1 MPSRKFHSTILS
13 AILLMVLPWLAQGA
27 ARHPTVRISA
37 WYWLNSA
44 PKSEWARDFTQMSK
58 MGFTD
63 VLLCWG
69 LDAAAFGLPNRSQD
83 TLDAMRMAEKVGVGS
98 YLVFWHPS
106 HNSLERRPE
115 FEQVDAG
122 GHHLFT
128 FDTFNP
134 EWRRTQ
140 WKDYLQRVARTY
152 RKEPGFSGYAFD
164 DSFGMGPIE
173 SFGGKPVPVEDRY
186 ISYNDFEKKNFKGEL
201 PRKPGDPLW
210 EQWREARAK
219 WWDDWARDTVGFIRK
234 IDPDKGHEIYVE
246 DEAHVLS
253 PKLKDTVGLDLGRV
267 AHQFDAV
274 GAYTEIAWK
283 SPDASEG
290 ARITS
295 DVLARTRA
303 TVGPNTK
310 IIYTFWIANAPE
322 ERKPGPATYPT
333 VEQIKAVAD
342 AALKAGIQ
350 HLDMYGYRI
359 GEYVVNPPSDWPKAR
374 PGTGATFPVTGQ
386 FPQKFLWDRPQL
398 HEKLG
403 EYLRGL
409 NGK

>member
-1 MPSRKFHSTILS
+1 MHARRAVLFLLS
-13 AILLMVLPWLAQGA
+13 CLFLVPGTPLALNA
-27 ARHPTVRISA
+27 AAKPKVRISA

-44 PKSEWARDFTQMSK
+44 PKSEWARDFADMSK

-69 LDAAAFGLPNRSQD
+69 LDAAAFGIPNRDQD
-83 TLDAMRMAEKVGVGS
+83 SLDAIQMAQKVGMGS

-106 HNSLERRPE
+106 HNSLERKPE
-115 FEQVDAG
+115 FEQVDSG
-122 GHHLFT
+122 GQHLFT

-134 EWRRTQ
+134 KWRSTQ
-140 WKDYLQRVARTY
+140 WKGYLQRVARTY
-152 RKEPGFSGYAFD
+152 RSAPGFAGYVFD
-164 DSFGMGPIE
+164 DSFSMGPVE
-173 SFGGKPVPVEDRY
+173 TFGGKPVPAEYRY

-210 EQWREARAK
+210 EEWCAARAK
-219 WWDDWARDTVGFIRK
+219 WWGDWARDTVKFIRQ
-234 IDPDKGHEIYVE
+234 IDADKAHEIYVE

-253 PKLKDTVGLDLGRV
+253 PKMKDTVGLDLQRV
-267 AHQFDAV
+267 ANEFDAI

-283 SPDASEG
+283 SQDASEG

-295 DVLARTRA
+295 DVLERTRA
-303 TVGPNTK
+303 AVGPGKK
-310 IIYTFWIANAPE
+310 IIYTFWIANHPE
-322 ERKPGPATYPT
+322 ERKPGPAVYPT
-333 VEQIKAVAD
+333 VDQIKAVAD

-359 GEYVVNPPSDWPKAR
+359 GEYVVNPASDWPKAR
-374 PGTGATFPVTGQ
+374 PGTGASYPLTGQ

-409 NGK
+409 NGR

>member
-1 MPSRKFHSTILS
+1 MPRLKPGLS
-13 AILLMVLPWLAQGA
+13 LISGVLFLFLPWLAQA
-27 ARHPTVRISA
+27 AGSPPKVRISA

-44 PKSEWARDFTQMSK
+44 PKSEWARDFDQMGK

-69 LDAAAFGLPNRSQD
+69 LDAAAFRLPNRSQD
-83 TLDAMRMAEKVGVGS
+83 SLDAMRMAKKAGMGS
-98 YLVFWHPS
+98 YIVFWHPS

-115 FEQVDAG
+115 FVQVDAG
-122 GHHLFT
+122 GRHLFT

-140 WKDYLQRVARTY
+140 WKDYLQQIARIY
-152 RKEPGFSGYAFD
+152 GKEPGFSGYVFD
-164 DSFGMGPIE
+164 DSFGIGPIE
-173 SFGGKPVPVEDRY
+173 SFGGKQVPPDDRY
-186 ISYNDFEKKNFKGEL
+186 ISYNDFEKKNFQGAL
-201 PRKPGDPLW
+201 PHKPGDPLW

-219 WWDDWARDTVGFIRK
+219 WWEDWARDTVGSIRA
-234 IDPDKGHEIYVE
+234 IDSNTAHEIYVE

-253 PKLKDTVGLDLGRV
+253 PKMKDTVGLDLGKV
-267 AHQFDAV
+267 ARHFDAV
-274 GAYTEIAWK
+274 GAYTAISWK

-303 TVGPNTK
+303 AVGPKTK
-310 IIYTFWIANAPE
+310 IIYTFWIANHPE
-322 ERKPGPATYPT
+322 ERNPGPANYPT
-333 VEQIKAVAD
+333 VDQIKAVAD

-374 PGTGATFPVTGQ
+374 PGTGATYPLTGQ

-398 HEKLG
+398 HKKLG
-403 EYLRGL
+403 EYLRSL
-409 NGK
+409 NGR

>member
-1 MPSRKFHSTILS
+1 MCARRALRLS
-13 AILLMVLPWLAQGA
+13 LCCILLMLMPCIALSA
-27 ARHPTVRISA
+27 ASKPKVRISA

-44 PKSEWARDFTQMSK
+44 PKSEWARDFANMSK

-69 LDAAAFGLPNRSQD
+69 LDAAAFGIPNRDKDS
-83 TLDAMRMAEKVGVGS
+83 LDAVRMAQEVGMGS
-98 YLVFWHPS
+98 YIVFWHPS
-106 HNSLERRPE
+106 HNSLARKPE
-115 FEQVDAG
+115 FQQVDSG
-122 GHHLFT
+122 GQHLFT

-134 EWRRTQ
+134 KWRGTQ

-152 RKEPGFSGYAFD
+152 RNAPGFCGYVFD
-164 DSFGMGPIE
+164 DSFSMGPVE
-173 SFGGKPVPVEDRY
+173 SFGGKPVPPEYRY

-201 PRKPGDPLW
+201 PHKPGDPLW
-210 EQWREARAK
+210 EEWCAARAK
-219 WWDDWARDTVGFIRK
+219 WWQDWARDTVQFIRE
-234 IDPDKGHEIYVE
+234 IDPDSAHEIYME

-253 PKLKDTVGLDLGRV
+253 PKMKDTVGVDLRRV
-267 AHQFDAV
+267 ANEFDAF

-283 SPDASEG
+283 SPDATEG

-303 TVGPNTK
+303 AVGPKTK
-310 IIYTFWIANAPE
+310 IIYTFWIANLPE
-322 ERKPGPATYPT
+322 ERKPGPAAYPT

-342 AALKAGIQ
+342 AALKAGIR

-359 GEYVVNPPSDWPKAR
+359 GEYVVNPPSDWPRAR
-374 PGTGATFPVTGQ
+374 PGTGPTYPLTGQ
-386 FPQKFLWDRPQL
+386 FPEKFLWDRPHL
-398 HEKLG
+398 HQKLG

-409 NGK
+409 NGR